1 MAAQL
6 VDLHLH
12 STFSDGRYTP
22 TMLVDEA
29 VSKGISV
36 IAVTDHD
43 SWNGMAE
50 ARDAAKRYGGRTRPN
65 RRRAGTQYEDDA
77 RAYFRLSRF
86 YGL

>member
-36 IAVTDHD
+36 IAITDHD

-50 ARDAAKRYGGRTRPN
+50 AREAAKRYGGPAWSWERSTRMMPCI
-65 RRRAGTQYEDDA
+65 
-77 RAYFRLSRF
+77 F
-86 YGL
+86 

>member
-29 VSKGISV
+29 VAKGIGV
-36 IAVTDHD
+36 IAITDHD

-50 ARDAAKRYGGRTRPN
+50 ASASSPA
-65 RRRAGTQYEDDA
+65 
-77 RAYFRLSRF
+77 
-86 YGL
+86 

>member
-36 IAVTDHD
+36 IAITDHD

-50 ARDAAKRYGGRTRPN
+50 AFEAAKHPRPH
-65 RRRAGTQYEDDA
+65 RRGAGNA
-77 RAYFRLSRF
+77 VR
-86 YGL
+86 G

>member
-29 VSKGISV
+29 VAKGISV
-36 IAVTDHD
+36 IAITDHD

-50 ARDAAKRYGGRTRPN
+50 ARRRSATADASA
-65 RRRAGTQYEDDA
+65 
-77 RAYFRLSRF
+77 LSPA
-86 YGL
+86 